1 MTMASRT
8 AKKPTAAN
16 KKPVAAKPAPV
27 AIVTEEGVPVDKP
40 QKNDSLKKKDLIQRV
55 VAVMDGKKKGG
66 VKEVVEATLS
76 VLGEALQNGEALNLP
91 PFGKARVAK
100 SKGEGKTAS
109 LTVKLREAGQKKT
122 PRPPKEALADPG
134 EDG

>member
-1 MTMASRT
+1 MASST
-8 AKKPTAAN
+8 PKKSTPSTKKPA
-16 KKPVAAKPAPV
+16 AAKPAPV
-27 AIVTEEGVPVDKP
+27 AVVTEEGVAVGKP
-40 QKNDSLKKKDLIQRV
+40 PKTDSLRKKDLIQRV

-76 VLGEALQNGEALNLP
+76 VLGEALQKGEALNLP

-122 PRPPKEALADPG
+122 PRPPKEALADPS

>member
-1 MTMASRT
+1 MASST
-8 AKKPTAAN
+8 PKKSTPSTKKPA
-16 KKPVAAKPAPV
+16 AAKPAPV
-27 AIVTEEGVPVDKP
+27 AVVTEEGVAVGKP
-40 QKNDSLKKKDLIQRV
+40 PKTDSLRKKDLIQRV

-76 VLGEALQNGEALNLP
+76 VLGEALQKGEALNLP